1 MCILCFPYLVRGHT
15 PAFMGSRES
24 RKKRNG
30 GFLSLICVVEPSM
43 DEGEEKQ
50 EPEGASGKKILC
62 LIEDAEQQ

>member
-1 MCILCFPYLVRGHT
+1 MDG
-15 PAFMGSRES
+15 RES
-24 RKKRNG
+24 RKERNG